1 VTRCGDNID
10 AFDKKKQSCTYGTAS
25 YRGKTRCARKK
36 KIKQAEIVLEQLEKS
51 DLQEKNKPERG
62 GYNV

>member
-1 VTRCGDNID
+1 MC
-10 AFDKKKQSCTYGTAS
+10 K
-25 YRGKTRCARKK
+25 KK
-36 KIKQAEIVLEQLEKS
+36 KIKQAEIVVEQLGKS